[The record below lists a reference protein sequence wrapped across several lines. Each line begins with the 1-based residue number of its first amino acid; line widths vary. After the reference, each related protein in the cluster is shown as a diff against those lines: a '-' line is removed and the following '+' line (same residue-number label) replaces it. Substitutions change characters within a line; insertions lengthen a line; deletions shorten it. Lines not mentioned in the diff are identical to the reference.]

1 MALSKVSR
9 KVMAQLVLAAS
20 LNARGDRK
28 AAAKLFTQASTDP
41 DLDLVGDELVEEST
55 TENPD
60 EEFLDALD
68 DEALLAE
75 ADEDESDDDE
85 SDEDDEESDEE
96 DESEGDE
103 EVLSALAS
111 LAGTSPVERAS
122 RQRQRSRNA
131 KSVQVANARST
142 RRMSRHR

>member
-75 ADEDESDDDE
+75 ADEDDFDEDD
-85 SDEDDEESDEE
+85 SDEDDSDEESD
-96 DESEGDE
+96 GDE

>member
-75 ADEDESDDDE
+75 ADEEDDF
-85 SDEDDEESDEE
+85 DEDDSEE
-96 DESEGDE
+96 ESEGDE

>member
-1 MALSKVSR
+1 MALSKVSC

-75 ADEDESDDDE
+75 ADEDDF
-85 SDEDDEESDEE
+85 DEDDSDEESD
-96 DESEGDE
+96 GDE

>member
-75 ADEDESDDDE
+75 ADEDE
-85 SDEDDEESDEE
+85 ESDEE
-96 DESEGDE
+96 DDFDEDDSEEESEGDE

>member
-1 MALSKVSR
+1 MALSKISR

-75 ADEDESDDDE
+75 ADEDEESEEDDY
-85 SDEDDEESDEE
+85 DEDDSDE
-96 DESEGDE
+96 ESEGDE

>member
-1 MALSKVSR
+1 MALSKISR

-20 LNARGDRK
+20 LNARGNRK

-75 ADEDESDDDE
+75 ADED
-85 SDEDDEESDEE
+85 DEDDEDDDSDDSDEE
-96 DESEGDE
+96 SDGDE
-103 EVLSALAS
+103 EVMSALAS

>member
-75 ADEDESDDDE
+75 ADEDES
-85 SDEDDEESDEE
+85 EDDEEYEEDDSDEE
-96 DESEGDE
+96 SDGDE